1 MTKTFMR
8 QEIDEIPEAV
18 ARFLQNSATPAREIG
33 EAIRKFDPLMIATI
47 ARGSSDHAAYF
58 LKYAY
63 EIALGLPCASLG
75 PSLASIYGVVPRT
88 GRAAIFAISQ
98 SGQSPD
104 IIAMTEATRK
114 GGGLTVALVNT
125 LPSPL
130 ANACAHALDISAGPE
145 RSVAATKS
153 FVCSVIA
160 GLALLAEI
168 CPELRL
174 SDALQAFPEK
184 LKDALDCEWNDLVDD
199 FENSRSVYV
208 LGRGPS
214 LAIAHEVALKFKETC
229 AMHAEAYSA
238 AEIMHG
244 PIELAGRGFPV
255 LALAA
260 RDSAEKNVAAIADEL
275 ARNGTFVHA
284 SSSMCQIAQELP
296 VPDAG
301 HPLLNALVQIVPC
314 YAFLEALSRRRG
326 RDPDH
331 PARLS
336 KVTETI

>member
-1 MTKTFMR
+1 MF
-8 QEIDEIPEAV
+8 
-18 ARFLQNSATPAREIG
+18 
-33 EAIRKFDPLMIATI
+33 ATI

-58 LKYAY
+58 LKYAF
-63 EIALGLPCASLG
+63 EIGLGLPCTSLG
-75 PSLASIYGVVPRT
+75 PSLASIYGVVPHV
-88 GRAAIFAISQ
+88 GRATVIAISQ

-104 IIAMTEATRK
+104 IIAMTEAARK
-114 GGGLTVALVNT
+114 GGALTVALVNT
-125 LPSPL
+125 IPSPL
-130 ANACAHALDISAGPE
+130 ADSCAHALDIAAGPE
-145 RSVAATKS
+145 KSVAATKS

-160 GLALLAEI
+160 GLMLLAEI
-168 CPELRL
+168 RPELRL
-174 SDALQAFPEK
+174 GGALQRFPEI
-184 LKDALDCEWNDLVDD
+184 LKDALDCEWADLAEN

-208 LGRGPS
+208 IGRGPS

-244 PIELAGRGFPV
+244 PIELAGSGFPV

-260 RDSAEKNVAAIADEL
+260 RDRAETNVAAIADEL
-275 ARNGTFVHA
+275 ARKGASVHA
-284 SSSMCQIAQELP
+284 TSPLCQTAPVLP

-336 KVTETI
+336 KITETI

>member
-18 ARFLQNSATPAREIG
+18 ARLLRDSVEPVREIG
-33 EAIRKFDPLMIATI
+33 EAIRKFDPLMIATV

-58 LKYAY
+58 LKYAF
-63 EIALGLPCASLG
+63 EIALGLPGASLG

-88 GRAAIFAISQ
+88 DRAVVLAISQ

-104 IIAMTEATRK
+104 IISMTEATRQ
-114 GGGLTVALVNT
+114 GGALTIALVNT
-125 LPSPL
+125 LLSPL
-130 ANACAHALDISAGPE
+130 ADSCAHALDISAGPE
-145 RSVAATKS
+145 KSVAATKS
-153 FVCSVIA
+153 FVCSVVA

-168 CPELRL
+168 GAEASLVN
-174 SDALQAFPEK
+174 ALQAFPEK
-184 LKDALDCEWNDLVDD
+184 LKDALDCEWPDLADQY
-199 FENSRSVYV
+199 ENSGSVYV
-208 LGRGPS
+208 IGRGPS
-214 LAIAHEVALKFKETC
+214 LAIAHEASLKFKETC

-244 PIELAGRGFPV
+244 PIELAGTGFPV

-260 RDSAEKNVAAIADEL
+260 RDKAEGNVAKIADEL
-275 ARNGTFVHA
+275 ARNGASVHA
-284 SSSMCQIAQELP
+284 TSPMCQSAHVLP

-314 YAFLEALSRRRG
+314 YAFLEDLSRQRG
-326 RDPDH
+326 RDPDR

>member
-1 MTKTFMR
+1 MMKTFMR
-8 QEIDEIPEAV
+8 KEIEEIPEAV
-18 ARFLQNSATPAREIG
+18 ARLLRDSAEPAGDIA
-33 EAIRKFDPLMIATI
+33 EAIRKSDPLMFATI

-58 LKYAY
+58 LKYAF

-75 PSLASIYGVVPRT
+75 PSLASIYGVVPRVN
-88 GRAAIFAISQ
+88 RAAILAISQ

-104 IIAMTEATRK
+104 IITMTEATRK
-114 GGGLTVALVNT
+114 GGGLTIALVNT

-130 ANACAHALDISAGPE
+130 ANICAHALNISAGPE

-153 FVCSVIA
+153 YVCSVIA
-160 GLALLAEI
+160 GLMLLAE
-168 CPELRL
+168 L
-174 SDALQAFPEK
+174 SPDPGLPDALRAFPEK
-184 LKDALDCEWNDLVDD
+184 LRNALDCDWGNLVDD
-199 FENSRSVYV
+199 FENSQSVYV

-260 RDSAEKNVAAIADEL
+260 RDRAEQNVAAIADDL

-284 SSSMCQIAQELP
+284 TSPLCRAARILP

-314 YAFLEALSRRRG
+314 YVFLEALSRRRG

>member
-1 MTKTFMR
+1 MR
-8 QEIDEIPEAV
+8 KEIDEIPEAV
-18 ARFLQNSATPAREIG
+18 ARLLRNSAKPAREVG

-58 LKYAY
+58 LKYAF

-75 PSLASIYGVVPRT
+75 PSLASIYGIIPRT
-88 GRAAIFAISQ
+88 KRAAVFAISQ

-104 IIAMTEATRK
+104 IIAMTEATRQ
-114 GGGLTVALVNT
+114 GGGLTIALVNT

-130 ANACAHALDISAGPE
+130 TNVCTHALDISAGPE

-153 FVCSVIA
+153 YVCSVIA
-160 GLALLAEI
+160 GLMLLAELS
-168 CPELRL
+168 PELHL
-174 SDALQAFPEK
+174 QDALKAFPEK
-184 LKDALDCEWNDLVDD
+184 LEDALDCDWADLADH
-199 FENSRSVYV
+199 FENSRSAYV

-214 LAIAHEVALKFKETC
+214 LAIAHEVSLKFKETC

-244 PIELAGRGFPV
+244 PIELAQTGFPV

-260 RDSAEKNVAAIADEL
+260 RDKAERNVAAIADDL
-275 ARNGTFVHA
+275 ARNGASVHA
-284 SSSMCQIAQELP
+284 TSPLCQLAHGLS